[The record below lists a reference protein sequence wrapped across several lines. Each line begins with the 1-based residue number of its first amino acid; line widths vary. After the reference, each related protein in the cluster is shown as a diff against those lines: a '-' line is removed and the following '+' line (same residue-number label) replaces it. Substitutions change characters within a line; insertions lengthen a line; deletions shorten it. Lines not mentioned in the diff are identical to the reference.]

1 MAKKS
6 SDEKK
11 QIGARIRDI
20 RIKKGMSQQQLA
32 EAAGLSLPHVS
43 VIELG
48 KSEMKLSTF
57 MCIAEALQ
65 ISTDALLR
73 PDIPEVNSIYQT
85 EFQDILGDCTPSEI
99 ETIIAIVRQIKS
111 SLHKSSEQ

>member
-1 MAKKS
+1 M
-6 SDEKK
+6 
-11 QIGARIRDI
+11 
-20 RIKKGMSQQQLA
+20 KKGMSQQKLA
-32 EAAGLSLPHVS
+32 ELAGLSLPHVS

-57 MCIAEALQ
+57 MRIAEALQ
-65 ISTDALLR
+65 TSTDALLR
-73 PDIPEVNSIYQT
+73 LNIPEVNSIYQT

-111 SLHKSSEQ
+111 SIHKSSEQ